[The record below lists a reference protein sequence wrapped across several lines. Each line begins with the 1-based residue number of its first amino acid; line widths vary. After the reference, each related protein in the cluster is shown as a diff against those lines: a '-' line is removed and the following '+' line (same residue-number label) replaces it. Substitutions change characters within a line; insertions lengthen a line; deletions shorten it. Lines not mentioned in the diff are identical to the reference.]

1 MTCCTALLTV
11 LSTVWSVSVE
21 EGFVSIRREPLFT
34 PELESGVGSG
44 AHCTSL
50 LLLQIAGVV
59 QHFNNACDTA
69 AAIESVRVDATS
81 A

>member
-1 MTCCTALLTV
+1 MTCCIALLTL

-21 EGFVSIRREPLFT
+21 EGFVSIRPEPLFT

-50 LLLQIAGVV
+50 LLLLQIAGVL
-59 QHFNNACDTA
+59 QHLTMLV
-69 AAIESVRVDATS
+69 ILLLQ
-81 A
+81 

>member
-11 LSTVWSVSVE
+11 LSTIWSVSVE
-21 EGFVSIRREPLFT
+21 EGFVSVRPEPLLT
-34 PELESGVGSG
+34 PELESGMGSG

-59 QHFNNACDTA
+59 QHLTMLV
-69 AAIESVRVDATS
+69 ILLLR
-81 A
+81 

>member
-1 MTCCTALLTV
+1 MTCCIALLTL

-21 EGFVSIRREPLFT
+21 EGFVSIRPEPLFT

-44 AHCTSL
+44 AHCMSL

-59 QHFNNACDTA
+59 QHLTMLV
-69 AAIESVRVDATS
+69 ILLLQ
-81 A
+81 

>member
-21 EGFVSIRREPLFT
+21 EGFVSIRPEPLFT

-59 QHFNNACDTA
+59 QHLTMLV
-69 AAIESVRVDATS
+69 ILLLR
-81 A
+81 